1 MKTFEVIDISGDA
14 GIRAYGETAEDLFVN
29 AAEGMY
35 SLITNL
41 EDVREVREIPVIIE
55 SHSMEGLLVS
65 WLNELIFHFDTYG
78 FIGKKIMIA
87 EITPS
92 LTLPPLRTQADSPRR
107 KGGGDQIDALRSQKG
122 ENKINS
128 LSPGGEK
135 GSPGNRRFPGE
146 EVGWGEGEA
155 FKLSATVSGED
166 FDPVRHERK
175 LLIKAATY
183 HMLKIEKRDG
193 QWVTDVIFDI

>member
-41 EDVREVREIPVIIE
+41 EDVREVRTIPVVIE

-107 KGGGDQIDALRSQKG
+107 KGGGDQIDALHSQGG
-122 ENKINS
+122 ENEINS
-128 LSPGGEK
+128 LSPGG
-135 GSPGNRRFPGE
+135 R
-146 EVGWGEGEA
+146 GWGEGEA
-155 FKLSATVSGED
+155 YTLKGTVSGED